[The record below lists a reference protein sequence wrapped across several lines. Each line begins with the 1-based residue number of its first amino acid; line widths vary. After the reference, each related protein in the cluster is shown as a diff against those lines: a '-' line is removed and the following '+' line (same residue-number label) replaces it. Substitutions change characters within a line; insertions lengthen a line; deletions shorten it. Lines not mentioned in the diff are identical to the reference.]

1 MARQKRTKQQRYAD
15 LMAKLPDFTLMDD
28 TFMSA
33 FFNEQNEC
41 TELVLRII
49 LKKDDLKVIES
60 KTQFVISSLKGRSA
74 RLDIKAVD
82 SKGVH
87 YDIEIQNA
95 NDGADVKRTRFNHS
109 MMDSNFLKK
118 SDEYTDLPETYVIFI
133 TENDVLKGNKPI
145 YHIEKTILETSDLF
159 DDNQHTIYVNS
170 SFKSEDDLGK
180 LLQDFKNSDFATM
193 NYKTLS
199 ERAEYLKTN
208 GGNGMSEFLE
218 NFIEEEIEERL
229 EKAKDDTKK
238 ETIAEKNKE
247 FAIKLL
253 KSSQM
258 SNLEISLMT
267 DIALKEIEE
276 LAKEFRK

>member
-1 MARQKRTKQQRYAD
+1 MARKKRTREERYAD
-15 LMAKLPDFTLMDD
+15 LMARLPNFTLMDD

-49 LKKDDLKVIES
+49 LKKDDLRVTES

-133 TENDVLKGNKPI
+133 TENDVLEGNEPI
-145 YHIEKTILETSDLF
+145 YHIEKTILETNKLF
-159 DDNQHTIYVNS
+159 DDKQHTIYVNS
-170 SFKSEDDLGK
+170 SYKSEDELGK
-180 LLQDFKNSDFATM
+180 LMQDFKNSNFATM

-199 ERAEYLKTN
+199 ERAEYLKQN
-208 GGNGMSEFLE
+208 RGNGMSEFLAT
-218 NFIEEEIEERL
+218 FIEEEIEDRL
-229 EKAKDDTKK
+229 EERENAMRK
-238 ETIAEKNKE
+238 EIVIN
-247 FAIKLL
+247 LL
-253 KSSQM
+253 NSTTLSKS
-258 SNLEISLMT
+258 E
-267 DIALKEIEE
+267 IALNAKVTLKEVEEIAKEIQ
-276 LAKEFRK
+276 R